1 MSELDDHRNQPH
13 SLPRYNQLSSPI
25 TARSPSISIAPACH
39 GRPDLSIFTSELGRT
54 SRCSSRVSNE
64 HAIVD
69 EEHEGPAVA
78 FPDSARSGID
88 RGVSALR
95 GRAEGCQ
102 YEWKPPSRS
111 TSRSPSPPNSVEAF
125 ADPDRRRDRSG
136 TVSSHAPT
144 ELLLQLRR
152 TISRRA
158 TFDDGEGDGPL
169 QSRTPSVHEGHDDVC
184 FPMPDEKKNFC
195 SIDFEEMEEFVAEQ
209 KALRSGQRKM
219 SVSSTIP
226 GNAYYKIKIDE
237 QSSGEDSG
245 IGYGS
250 DEKATNRDR
259 ENRESRP
266 KNPDRFTFFSS
277 YMDSTIHVREFG
289 DLLNEEET
297 FEGLFRGGE
306 GVWWLDCFNPTEDEQ
321 RMLMKAFSVH
331 PLTAEDI
338 RVQETREKVELF
350 KAYYFT
356 CFRSFD
362 QDKTSEEFMEPVNV
376 YIIVFREGVL
386 SFYFK
391 PAPHSTNVRRRIAKL
406 RDYVALSSDWI
417 CYALIDDIT
426 DSFGPVIHEIE
437 QETDAIEDAVFVA
450 RTDDHT
456 LMLKQIG
463 ECRKKVMGLMRL
475 LGGKADVIKGFAK
488 RCNEQYSVTPRG
500 EIGLY
505 LGDIQDHII
514 TMMGNLAHSEK
525 MLSRSHSNYLA
536 YLSVEAIQTN
546 NRANEVLGKITT
558 IATILVPLNLICGL
572 FGMNV
577 SVPGGRDGGDLYWFF
592 GIVGAIITFIILSY
606 LYARKMKYI

>member
-1 MSELDDHRNQPH
+1 MDTPRSARSESPVSVPMSELDDHRNQPH
-13 SLPRYNQLSSPI
+13 SLPRSNQLSSPTTMI
-25 TARSPSISIAPACH
+25 GRSPSISMAPAPH
-39 GRPDLSIFTSELGRT
+39 GRPDLSVPTPELGRT

-64 HAIVD
+64 HAIAD
-69 EEHEGPAVA
+69 EEGEGPTVS
-78 FPDSARSGID
+78 FPDSARCGID
-88 RGVSALR
+88 RGGSALR
-95 GRAEGCQ
+95 GRTDGRQ
-102 YEWKPPSRS
+102 HDWKPPSRS

-158 TFDDGEGDGPL
+158 TFDDGEVDGP
-169 QSRTPSVHEGHDDVC
+169 QSSASSVHENHDDVC
-184 FPMPDEKKNFC
+184 FPMPDEKKKFGP
-195 SIDFEEMEEFVAEQ
+195 IDFEEMEEFVAEQ
-209 KALRSGQRKM
+209 KALKNGQRKM

-226 GNAYYKIKIDE
+226 GNDYYKNKVDGE
-237 QSSGEDSG
+237 SSEDSG
-245 IGYGS
+245 IRNGL
-250 DEKATNRDR
+250 DEKATCNRDR

-289 DLLNEEET
+289 DLLNEGET

-386 SFYFK
+386 SFHFK
-391 PAPHSTNVRRRIAKL
+391 PAPHSANVRRRIARL

-463 ECRKKVMGLMRL
+463 ECRQKVMGLMRL

-505 LGDIQDHII
+505 LGDIQGKFISSYY
-514 TMMGNLAHSEK
+514 NL
-525 MLSRSHSNYLA
+525 
-536 YLSVEAIQTN
+536 
-546 NRANEVLGKITT
+546 
-558 IATILVPLNLICGL
+558 
-572 FGMNV
+572 
-577 SVPGGRDGGDLYWFF
+577 
-592 GIVGAIITFIILSY
+592 
-606 LYARKMKYI
+606 